1 MRSTRL
7 FLVLLFAAGTW
18 YAGETSAWQTDWNI
32 AFKIAKEEHR
42 LVFVDYFAFG
52 CSSTME
58 DTALSNSDVQKGLND
73 FVLLRE
79 DFSRYNAPHG
89 VPSFPTYAVYDY
101 DERER
106 FRSVDANALS
116 HERDKAR
123 GPGSISAL
131 CGDGGGAFIQSLD
144 LIRGAAPSFVRAAE
158 MLDSGNELKADF
170 LLGNTYA
177 HLRMPRQAR
186 VMHEKARELAENRG
200 DKATAQIAEAESAFT
215 FALENTICK
224 KDKC

>member
-58 DTALSNSDVQKGLND
+58 DAALSNSDVQKSLSD

-106 FRSVDANALS
+106 FRSRDPNVLS
-116 HERDKAR
+116 KERDKAR
-123 GPGSISAL
+123 GPGSISPL
-131 CGDGGGAFIQSLD
+131 CGDRAGGFIWSLD
-144 LIRGAAPSFVRAAE
+144 VIQRAAPSFVRAAE
-158 MLDSGNELKADF
+158 MLDSGKELEADF

-177 HLRMPRQAR
+177 HLRMPGY
-186 VMHEKARELAENRG
+186 AREMYERARGFAEKRG
-200 DKATAQIAEAESAFT
+200 DKATAQIAQAESAFT
-215 FALENTICK
+215 F
-224 KDKC
+224 